1 MVCEFILGRRGS
13 GKTEALYD
21 KMMTRLSEQRGKVH
35 LVLPE
40 QATFLHEKR
49 IATLP
54 GNRSLLDLEIT
65 SFRRMSRR
73 HVPLN
78 LLEPFG
84 LPFIGLQIVKRSKG
98 EISILSS

>member
-54 GNRSLLDLEIT
+54 EIEAFWIWRLLLFAE
-65 SFRRMSRR
+65 
-73 HVPLN
+73 
-78 LLEPFG
+78 
-84 LPFIGLQIVKRSKG
+84 
-98 EISILSS
+98 